1 MNKSLIFQIGIFM
14 IILIIGYLTFYYL
27 SENNK
32 EKFIKETIS
41 KEENEINFNSNPL
54 EKPQETNKILNL
66 AYKSSDEKGN
76 IYEINS
82 VSGSIDDSDGNI
94 LTLEDVTA
102 KILVFNY
109 GTFLI
114 ESDTAKYNKLTLDTH
129 FFNNVNLLYLDHV
142 IKSEDLF
149 LKYIDKEIKISNNV
163 KYNNNKNYLEAD
175 EVDLDLVSKTSKIY
189 MKNKSQKVKA
199 IIKN

>member
-1 MNKSLIFQIGIFM
+1 MNKSLIFQIGILT

-41 KEENEINFNSNPL
+41 KEENEINFNSNL
-54 EKPQETNKILNL
+54 IEKPQETNKILDL

-114 ESDTAKYNKLTLDTH
+114 ESDTAKYNKQTLDTH

-149 LKYIDKEIKISNNV
+149 LKYINKEVKISNNV

-189 MKNKSQKVKA
+189 MKDKSQKVKA

>member
-1 MNKSLIFQIGIFM
+1 MNKSLIFQIGILT

-41 KEENEINFNSNPL
+41 KEENEINFNSNL
-54 EKPQETNKILNL
+54 IEKPQETNKILDL

-189 MKNKSQKVKA
+189 MKDKSQKVKA